1 MTRIVISLLL
11 SILFSGT
18 LLAQE
23 KGFVRGNVG
32 DGDFGGPMIG
42 AAITVKGMP
51 GVGTTTD
58 FDGNYSLPLNP
69 GTYTIEVSFISYTTQ
84 SFTDVVVKPGEVVM
98 IDAVLSSAMEELA
111 TVEVTAEVR
120 RTSEVAML
128 MDMKNATSVTDGLSA
143 QSFRKI
149 GDSDLSGA
157 IKRVTGVTVQGGK
170 YVYVRGLGDRYTK
183 TTLNG
188 MALPGLDPD
197 VNAVQIDIFP
207 TSILENV
214 AVSKTFSPDLDGDF
228 TGGLVNVVTKSFP
241 DAKSTQIGF
250 GATFI
255 PGMHFN
261 PDYILY
267 DRQATSFTGYDFGQ
281 RKLPFDPIEY
291 ERIPDPVLEDPVQEE
306 LTRSFSPQMAVK
318 SKMALPNGSFSF
330 SHGNQ
335 INKETGATF
344 GYNAVFNYSNET
356 TFYRDFQS
364 NDYLKPNERDV
375 YPLFR
380 QIERIGDV
388 GRNTVL
394 WSGLLSGAYKKDNS
408 TLSVTL
414 LNSQSAETSASRRRN
429 QDFNQN
435 QATLIEDI
443 LTYSQRTLSSAIVS
457 GEHRLG
463 IVELS
468 WANAFSYSRVYDP
481 DFRETRISVT
491 DGDTTLSTGNGSG
504 LFRFWRDLNEF
515 NESFKMDLKIP
526 VAEKAFIKM
535 GGLGTYKTRV
545 FETYSYKHTR
555 ENLSEISFDPDWY
568 LQPEN
573 VWTPENAE
581 NANPDGTYTI
591 GTFQPAN
598 SFDSRQWL
606 AAGYLMANHSLFNF
620 IKLVY
625 GARVEATQMFYTGE
639 NNSGTVRYLDSLTL
653 NEVNIL
659 PSANVVFKV
668 TEDMNLRL
676 GANRTLARPSFKEKS
691 IAQIYDPITKRTFSG
706 NIDLQQTM
714 INNFDVR
721 YEFFLGAKELISVG
735 AFYKQFDGH
744 IELVSFSTAPDNMKP
759 RNSGLAETF
768 GVEMELR
775 KGLPNVSYTFLSRMF
790 LSTNVSLVQSRVDM
804 QTVLVDNNG
813 NTEFELRENNLR
825 TGETLNRYRP
835 MSGQSPYAI
844 NVALSYEDIE
854 RQANVSF
861 AYNVQGEQLTIIAS
875 GRVPDIYTIPFHS
888 LNFNAYKSFGAD
900 FQHRLT
906 FGVDNILNEDRTLVY
921 RSYNAE
927 DGIFTT
933 FKPGVGISLKY
944 NYTF

>member
-1 MTRIVISLLL
+1 MTRFFTLLL
-11 SILFSGT
+11 SLVLTNT
-18 LLAQE
+18 LVAQE
-23 KGFVRGNVG
+23 KGFIRGNIG

-42 AAITVKGMP
+42 AAITVKELP
-51 GVGTTTD
+51 GVGTTSD

-84 SFTDVVVKPGEVVM
+84 SFTEVAVKPGQVVI
-98 IDAVLSSAMEELA
+98 IDAVMTSAIEELSA
-111 TVEVTAEVR
+111 VEVTAEVR
-120 RTSEVAML
+120 RNSEVAML
-128 MDMKNATSVTDGLSA
+128 IDMKNATSVTDGLSS

-157 IKRVTGVTVQGGK
+157 IKRVTGVTVQNGK

-214 AVSKTFSPDLDGDF
+214 AVSKTFSPDLAGDF

-241 DAKSTQIGF
+241 DEKSTQIGF

-261 PDYILY
+261 NDFILY
-267 DRQATSFTGYDFGQ
+267 DRNATAFTGYDFGE
-281 RKLPFDPIEY
+281 RKLQFDPIQY
-291 ERIPDPVLEDPVQEE
+291 ERIPDPVLEDPIQEE
-306 LTRSFSPQMAVK
+306 LTRSFSPQLAVK
-318 SKMALPNGSFSF
+318 NKRALPNGSFSF

-335 INKETGATF
+335 INKESGATF

-356 TFYRDFQS
+356 AFYRDFQS
-364 NDYLKPNERDV
+364 NDYLRDNDRSV
-375 YPLFR
+375 NDLFR
-380 QIERIGDV
+380 QVERIGDV
-388 GRNTVL
+388 GKNTVL
-394 WSGLLSGAYKKDNS
+394 WSGLLAGAYKKGNS
-408 TLSVTL
+408 SYSLTI
-414 LNSQSAETSASRRRN
+414 LNSQSAETSASFRRN

-443 LTYSQRTLSSAIVS
+443 LTYSQRTLSSAILS

-463 IVELS
+463 LLEVS
-468 WANAFSYSRVYDP
+468 WSNAFAYSRVYDP
-481 DFRETRISVT
+481 DFRESRISVT
-491 DGDTTLSTGNGSG
+491 DGDTNLSTGNGSG

-515 NESFKMDLKIP
+515 NESFRLDVKIP
-526 VAEKAFIKM
+526 VAEKAFIKV
-535 GGLGTYKTRV
+535 GGTGTYKTRV

-555 ENLSEISFDPDWY
+555 ENLSNIEFDPDWF

-581 NANPDGTYTI
+581 NPNPNGTYTI

-598 SFDSRQWL
+598 SFDARQWL
-606 AAGYLMANHSLFNF
+606 GAGYIMANHSLFDF

-659 PSANVVFKV
+659 PSANMVVKV

-714 INNFDVR
+714 VNNFDVR
-721 YEFFLGAKELISVG
+721 YEYYLGAKELISIG

-744 IELVSFSTAPDNMKP
+744 IELVSFSTAPDNLKP
-759 RNSGLAETF
+759 RNSGLAETY
-768 GVEMELR
+768 GIEVELR
-775 KGLPNVSYTFLSRMF
+775 KGLPNATSKILNRLF
-790 LSTNVSLVQSRVDM
+790 LSTNFSLVESRVDM

-813 NTEFELRENNLR
+813 NTEYALRENNLR
-825 TGETLNRYRP
+825 EGEALSQFRQ
-835 MSGQSPYAI
+835 MSGQSPYAV

-854 RQANVSF
+854 RQANISL

-875 GRVPDIYTIPFHS
+875 GRVPDIYTVPFHS

-906 FGVDNILNEDRTLVY
+906 FSLNNILDEDITLVY
-921 RSYNAE
+921 RSFGAE
-927 DGIFTT
+927 DGIYTT
-933 FKPGVGISLKY
+933 FKPGVGIGLKY